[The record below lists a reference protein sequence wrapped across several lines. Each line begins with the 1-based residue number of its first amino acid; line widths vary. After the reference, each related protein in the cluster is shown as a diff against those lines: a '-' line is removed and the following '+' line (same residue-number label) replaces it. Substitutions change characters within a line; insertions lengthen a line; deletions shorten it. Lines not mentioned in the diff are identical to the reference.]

1 MTQEW
6 PKVTPEWP
14 HKPRTTRGWKVVER
28 GGLIFRDFGK
38 LLIGSPVP
46 WTPLY
51 NYIIFIY
58 DALWPLSASRF
69 ILFLLILGEA
79 RPFSSFIGE
88 GAPVF
93 LLLRCSLISNNDGPG
108 VVRTERIVGH
118 IHIFIPLFYFVSKIT
133 VQRHS
138 HIPPSPSSGHNND
151 QWLVSNLSLA
161 KECRTWLPIGWLWL
175 SSAESP
181 TQISNYCIHNY
192 V

>member
-1 MTQEW
+1 MLCDHLVQA
-6 PKVTPEWP
+6 
-14 HKPRTTRGWKVVER
+14 
-28 GGLIFRDFGK
+28 GLFYFSWYWARRDRS
-38 LLIGSPVP
+38 LHSLV
-46 WTPLY
+46 
-51 NYIIFIY
+51 
-58 DALWPLSASRF
+58 REH
-69 ILFLLILGEA
+69 LF
-79 RPFSSFIGE
+79 SCC
-88 GAPVF
+88 
-93 LLLRCSLISNNDGPG
+93 CSLISNNDGPG